1 MSNIPLRLI
10 HAELLRKHVSD
21 PTDENELLLW
31 MVLIH
36 THRITLAVPCIQDA
50 PNLKIV
56 EPASQR
62 AAAGAIS
69 DLWSTREDK
78 ERASY
83 VYWYRAYQLKTPY
96 ETMDAVP
103 PEVVSRIE
111 KLRQKVESDP
121 RVKSLVPT

>member
-1 MSNIPLRLI
+1 MSNIPLHLI
-10 HAELLRKHVSD
+10 HRELLRKHVSD
-21 PTDENELLLW
+21 ATDENELLLW

-36 THRITLAVPCIQDA
+36 THSIRLAVPCIQEA
-50 PNLKIV
+50 PELKIV

-62 AAAGAIS
+62 AAAGTIS
-69 DLWSTREDK
+69 DLWSRREDK

-103 PEVVSRIE
+103 PEVAARIE
-111 KLRQKVESDP
+111 QLRQKVESDP
-121 RVKSLVPT
+121 MVESLVPA